1 LKAKIMN
8 NRFLFSLL
16 IIAQFSFTQE
26 VDFDNFIKSYELKV
40 TSDIVFKSLNNEI
53 DELNLSFE
61 SQQWPVEI
69 LKYVLKELR
78 ENPIISSKITV
89 QFIIE
94 HSNKSKLIKIPV
106 PVKEKY
112 IIAFRSE
119 VGFRDNYVEFLSDTY
134 DFIMERL

>member
-1 LKAKIMN
+1 MN
-8 NRFLFSLL
+8 IKFLFP
-16 IIAQFSFTQE
+16 IILVAQFSFTQE
-26 VDFDNFIKSYELKV
+26 VEFDNFIKNYDLKV

-78 ENPIISSKITV
+78 ENPIISSKINV

-112 IIAFRSE
+112 IRAFKSE

>member
-1 LKAKIMN
+1 MN
-8 NRFLFSLL
+8 IKFLFSLL
-16 IIAQFSFTQE
+16 ILAQFSHTQE
-26 VDFDNFIKSYELKV
+26 VDFDNFIKNYELKV
-40 TSDIVFKSLNNEI
+40 TSDIVFKSLNNEM

-69 LKYVLKELR
+69 LKYVLNEIKG
-78 ENPIISSKITV
+78 NPVISSKITV

-94 HSNKSKLIKIPV
+94 HPNKSKLIKIPV

-112 IIAFRSE
+112 IRAFKSE
-119 VGFRDNYVEFLSDTY
+119 VGFRNNYVEFLSDTY

>member
-1 LKAKIMN
+1 MN

-26 VDFDNFIKSYELKV
+26 VDFDNFIKNYKLKV
-40 TSDIVFKSLNNEI
+40 TSDIAFKSLNNEI

-69 LKYVLKELR
+69 LKYVLNELR

-112 IIAFRSE
+112 IRAFKSE
-119 VGFRDNYVEFLSDTY
+119 LGFRDNYIEFLSDTY
-134 DFIMERL
+134 EFIMERL

>member
-1 LKAKIMN
+1 MN
-8 NRFLFSLL
+8 IKFLFPLI

-26 VDFDNFIKSYELKV
+26 VEFDNFIKNYELKV

-53 DELNLSFE
+53 EELNLSFE

-78 ENPIISSKITV
+78 DNPIISSKITV

-94 HSNKSKLIKIPV
+94 PSNKSKLIKIPV

-112 IIAFRSE
+112 IRAFKSE

>member
-1 LKAKIMN
+1 MKIKY
-8 NRFLFSLL
+8 LFALTMV
-16 IIAQFSFTQE
+16 AQFSFTQE
-26 VDFDNFIKSYELKV
+26 VNFNNFIKKHELKV
-40 TSDIVFKSLNNEI
+40 NSDIAFKSLKNQT
-53 DELNLSFE
+53 DELDLSFE

-78 ENPIISSKITV
+78 ENPIISSKIIV
-89 QFIIE
+89 LFIIE

-112 IIAFRSE
+112 IRAFKSE

>member
-1 LKAKIMN
+1 MN
-8 NRFLFSLL
+8 IKFLFTL
-16 IIAQFSFTQE
+16 ILVAQFSFNQE
-26 VDFDNFIKSYELKV
+26 VDFDNFIKNYELKV
-40 TSDIVFKSLNNEI
+40 TSDIVFKSLNNEM

-69 LKYVLKELR
+69 LKYVLNEIKG
-78 ENPIISSKITV
+78 NPVISSKITV

-94 HSNKSKLIKIPV
+94 HPNKSKLIKIPV

-112 IIAFRSE
+112 IRAFKSE
-119 VGFRDNYVEFLSDTY
+119 VGFRNNYVEFLSDTY

>member
-1 LKAKIMN
+1 MN
-8 NRFLFSLL
+8 IKFFFPL
-16 IIAQFSFTQE
+16 IVIAQFSFTQE
-26 VDFDNFIKSYELKV
+26 VEFDNFIKNYELKV

-53 DELNLSFE
+53 EELNLSFE

-112 IIAFRSE
+112 IRAFKSE

>member
-1 LKAKIMN
+1 MN
-8 NRFLFSLL
+8 IKFLFSLI

-26 VDFDNFIKSYELKV
+26 NDFDNFIKKYELKV
-40 TSDIVFKSLNNEI
+40 NSDIAFKSLNSEI

-61 SQQWPVEI
+61 SQQWPLEI
-69 LKYVLKELR
+69 LKYVIKELR
-78 ENPIISSKITV
+78 EDPIISSKITI

-112 IIAFRSE
+112 IRAFKSE
-119 VGFRDNYVEFLSDTY
+119 LGFRDNYIEFLSDTY
-134 DFIMERL
+134 EFIMERL

>member
-1 LKAKIMN
+1 MN
-8 NRFLFSLL
+8 IKFLFPLI

-26 VDFDNFIKSYELKV
+26 VEFDNFIKNYELKV

-78 ENPIISSKITV
+78 ENPIISSKINV

-112 IIAFRSE
+112 IRAFKSE

>member
-1 LKAKIMN
+1 MN

-26 VDFDNFIKSYELKV
+26 VDFDNFIKNYELKV
-40 TSDIVFKSLNNEI
+40 TSDIAFKSLNNEI

-78 ENPIISSKITV
+78 ENPIISSKINV
-89 QFIIE
+89 QFTIE

-112 IIAFRSE
+112 IRAFKSE

>member
-1 LKAKIMN
+1 MIKNFFALI
-8 NRFLFSLL
+8 FLV
-16 IIAQFSFTQE
+16 QFSFAQE
-26 VDFDNFIKSYELKV
+26 VSFENFVKKHQLKV
-40 TSDIVFKSLNNEI
+40 NSDIAFKTLKNQA

-69 LKYVLKELR
+69 LKYVLNELR

-112 IIAFRSE
+112 ISAFKSE

>member
-1 LKAKIMN
+1 MN
-8 NRFLFSLL
+8 IKFLFSLI

-26 VDFDNFIKSYELKV
+26 NDFDNFIKKYELKV
-40 TSDIVFKSLNNEI
+40 NSDIAFKSLNNEI

-61 SQQWPVEI
+61 SQQWPLEI
-69 LKYVLKELR
+69 LKYVIKELR
-78 ENPIISSKITV
+78 ENPIISSKITI

-112 IIAFRSE
+112 IRAFKSE
-119 VGFRDNYVEFLSDTY
+119 LGFRDNYIEFLSDTY
-134 DFIMERL
+134 EFIMERL

>member
-1 LKAKIMN
+1 MN
-8 NRFLFSLL
+8 IKFLFPL
-16 IIAQFSFTQE
+16 IIAHFSFTQE
-26 VDFDNFIKSYELKV
+26 VEFDNFIKNYELKV

-78 ENPIISSKITV
+78 ENPIISSKINV

-112 IIAFRSE
+112 IRAFKSE

>member
-1 LKAKIMN
+1 MN
-8 NRFLFSLL
+8 IKFLFTL
-16 IIAQFSFTQE
+16 ILVAQFSFNQE
-26 VDFDNFIKSYELKV
+26 VDFDNFIKNYELKV
-40 TSDIVFKSLNNEI
+40 TSDIVFNSLNNEI
-53 DELNLSFE
+53 DELNLSLE
-61 SQQWPVEI
+61 SQEWPVEI

-78 ENPIISSKITV
+78 GNPIISSKITV

-112 IIAFRSE
+112 IRAFKSE

>member
-1 LKAKIMN
+1 MN
-8 NRFLFSLL
+8 IKFLFPLI

-26 VDFDNFIKSYELKV
+26 VKFDNFIKNYELKV

-78 ENPIISSKITV
+78 GNPIISSKITV

-94 HSNKSKLIKIPV
+94 HSNKSKRIKIPV

-112 IIAFRSE
+112 IRAFKSE

>member
-1 LKAKIMN
+1 MN
-8 NRFLFSLL
+8 IKFLFSLL

-26 VDFDNFIKSYELKV
+26 VDFDNFIKNYELKV
-40 TSDIVFKSLNNEI
+40 TSDIAFKSLNNEI

-78 ENPIISSKITV
+78 ENPIISSKINV
-89 QFIIE
+89 QFTIE

-112 IIAFRSE
+112 IRAFKSE